1 MTPNDWTTKDMQNVF
16 LDYIINI
23 IKKKTDEKER
33 KKRRQ
38 SSIQ

>member
-1 MTPNDWTTKDMQNVF
+1 MTPNDGQQKICKMF
-16 LDYIINI
+16 LDY
-23 IKKKTDEKER
+23 KKTDEKER